1 MKKTL
6 NDTKNS
12 TDGYISEFSL
22 IQSLLHYST
31 TVGNCVLEPG
41 EDLNIKEIL
50 DRMFSNEF
58 SCKIFSITLSLI

>member
-31 TVGNCVLEPG
+31 SVGNCVLEPG
-41 EDLNIKEIL
+41 EDLNIKE
-50 DRMFSNEF
+50 SNLNLA
-58 SCKIFSITLSLI
+58 KLIFSLR